1 MGSSRWLLKLHLH
14 LSIST
19 ALMRPRRLKQYCL
32 QLYIYIYID
41 ISYARNVRRIKQEI
55 CFNHR
60 CKDLGLVSAGLR
72 IKSSKE
78 AICIVKATCRR
89 LIRTR
94 INDCHRGLNYSNDKL
109 LLCLSKLKE
118 LLPTS
123 PLDTVTTITN
133 ELTRLQNNS
142 TL

>member
-1 MGSSRWLLKLHLH
+1 MAFKASPSSQHQHCTDEAQKAETV
-14 LSIST
+14 LSAVI
-19 ALMRPRRLKQYCL
+19 
-32 QLYIYIYID
+32 YIYIYID